1 MKSVLLVL
9 TALLSSNA
17 LAHTEVTAITPKTSA
32 VVRAPKVVTLTISE
46 PVNLRFCTV
55 RVMAI
60 PVGKTA
66 AQASVLA
73 LAAKNG
79 APQLAN
85 VTQAAS
91 GLTTVVHV
99 PLKPALTAGA
109 YVIAWKLLSDDGH
122 PVTGFSTFRVK

>member
-9 TALLSSNA
+9 TALLSSTA
-17 LAHTEVTAITPKTSA
+17 LAHTEVTAITPRRSA
-32 VVRAPKVVTLTISE
+32 VVIAPKVVTLTISE

-66 AQASVLA
+66 AQASALA

-79 APQLAN
+79 APQLAS

-91 GLTTVVHV
+91 GLSTVVCV
-99 PLKPALTAGA
+99 PLRPALTAGA